1 MRIDYDGV
9 QALHRP
15 KAGLTLNQV
24 LPTGRDIAVMPL
36 LGPLA
41 FLARFSEG
49 VFARLNG
56 VQRTDQVFSLVLED
70 GGYSGPTDIE
80 EGRTELSSLRLN
92 RSNLLGSGRQ
102 RTQVLGALR
111 TDSSGRGRQGIR
123 RSAMARWCFKNRRHR
138 SDYWASNPTILRLD
152 HTNSVM
158 ERASIESIDDAIVN
172 IISGTGDSYN
182 SLGVQDVDFTDQSFP
197 TTYVVPTGGR
207 TILLDVDVSGNTK
220 FVQSWE
226 NLLSPVDY
234 TYTLDLVPTLVRGST
249 TVGIFVE
256 NPAPV
261 DQTFTLKQVRGE
273 PFGISIKERIFARRQ
288 ASIDAYG
295 PRPVIYPSGLLTELA
310 EIRDHLEWAVALHDG
325 IDEQGQRK
333 DLNEVRALS
342 VTVNLLDPANAPV
355 IGVDLGTLVEV
366 TEPRLGLLGCALLG
380 GLCAEYTVVAQP
392 DTFRVKMDLS
402 DARASMMWALG
413 AGCASATT
421 RGWGFRWHPGY

>member
-1 MRIDYDGV
+1 
-9 QALHRP
+9 
-15 KAGLTLNQV
+15 
-24 LPTGRDIAVMPL
+24 MPL

-111 TDSSGRGRQGIR
+111 TVVQAEVGRGYDNRHGQVV
-123 RSAMARWCFKNRRHR
+123 FENRRHR

-197 TTYVVPTGGR
+197 TTYTVPTGGR
-207 TILLDVDVSGNTK
+207 TILLDVDISGNTK

-325 IDEQGQRK
+325 IDQQGRK

-366 TEPRLGLLGCALLG
+366 TEPRLGLLGCAVLG
-380 GLCAEYTVVAQP
+380 GLCGVHRRSPARHFPGEDGLERRTGEYDVG
-392 DTFRVKMDLS
+392 
-402 DARASMMWALG
+402 LG
-413 AGCASATT
+413 ADALRLQHAGGVLDGIQATNSRHLGDELWEIDPDGSDT
-421 RGWGFRWHPGY
+421 RRALC